1 MLTEVILLI
10 KFQIK
15 YLKMTKVLGRLVYN
29 FWKLIYINR
38 LTGNLFGFHF
48 FAVIVVFNQIF
59 FQMET
64 IKLTTL
70 IRNIY

>member
-15 YLKMTKVLGRLVYN
+15 YLKMTNVLGRLIYN
-29 FWKLIYINR
+29 LWKLIYINR
-38 LTGNLFGFHF
+38 LTGNLLGFHL

-70 IRNIY
+70 IRDIY

>member
-1 MLTEVILLI
+1 MLTKVVLLI

-15 YLKMTKVLGRLVYN
+15 YLKMTNVLGRLIYN
-29 FWKLIYINR
+29 LWKLIYINR
-38 LTGNLFGFHF
+38 LTENLLGFHL
-48 FAVIVVFNQIF
+48 FAVIVVFNQIV

-70 IRNIY
+70 IRDIY

>member
-1 MLTEVILLI
+1 MLTEVILII

-38 LTGNLFGFHF
+38 LTGNLLGFHL

-64 IKLTTL
+64 IKL
-70 IRNIY
+70 NN